1 MSTKVIFRKYK
12 DGQIIAL
19 FPEIPWN
26 TCTHTVSSYMH
37 LGQHGGADYTEIIPI
52 TQPACKNE
60 YQELLTELETIG
72 YTELRIVE
80 RSKSKFH

>member
-37 LGQHGGADYTEIIPI
+37 LGQHGGADYAETIPI

-60 YQELLTELETIG
+60 YQGLLTELETIG
-72 YTELRIVE
+72 YTKLRIVK